1 MVRVSNE
8 KKIRVRVRVRV
19 RVSNEKKI
27 KKSSISSF

>member
-19 RVSNEKKI
+19 SNEKKI
-27 KKSSISSF
+27 KKVLFLVFS